1 MDVNT
6 LRSVVTLLSFLAFA
20 WIVWQA
26 WRKSAQADHAAAAVL
41 PFEDEPLLAVSKP
54 SALPT
59 GAVQ

>member
-26 WRKSAQADHAAAAVL
+26 WRKSAQADHARGPV
-41 PFEDEPLLAVSKP
+41 
-54 SALPT
+54 
-59 GAVQ
+59 GAEQLTSYKYVVRGAGQTRP